1 MITIKLEPLFIGIF
15 QQWEHEALTIF
26 FSISDRNES
35 GNQLPWMKAQ
45 ASAETTRLSRSVDIN
60 INRYLKHEFEEK
72 TTTKNQKLKKKN
84 SRFVYP

>member
-15 QQWEHEALTIF
+15 QQWEHEALTNFF

-45 ASAETTRLSRSVDIN
+45 ASTETTRLSRSVDIN

-72 TTTKNQKLKKKN
+72 KNNKKPKT
-84 SRFVYP
+84 